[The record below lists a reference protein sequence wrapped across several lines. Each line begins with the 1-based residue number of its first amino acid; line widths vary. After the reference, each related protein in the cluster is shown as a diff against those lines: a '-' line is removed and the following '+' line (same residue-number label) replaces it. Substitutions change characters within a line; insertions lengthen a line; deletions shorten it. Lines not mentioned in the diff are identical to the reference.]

1 MEEEK
6 RGTEEM
12 KKVMG
17 FIRDILIGAII
28 IGFMMISFF
37 GAVLQT
43 SYRLCPVTAQE
54 MEVIS
59 K

>member
-1 MEEEK
+1 
-6 RGTEEM
+6 M
-12 KKVMG
+12 KK
-17 FIRDILIGAII
+17 FIGIVKNIMICMVISIIMIG
-28 IGFMMISFF
+28 GFF

-54 MEVIS
+54 LQMEVLG